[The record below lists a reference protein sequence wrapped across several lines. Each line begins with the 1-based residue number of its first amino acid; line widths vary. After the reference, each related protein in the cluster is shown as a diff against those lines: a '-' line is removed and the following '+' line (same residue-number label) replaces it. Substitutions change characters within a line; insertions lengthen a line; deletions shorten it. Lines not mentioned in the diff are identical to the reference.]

1 MEKIGI
7 FSPLLGNMMDIIV
20 SDFDKSLQGLQIYVC
35 AKFGC
40 SSPDR
45 LDRGF
50 QADRAFMYHSKI
62 FILLKNPNLT
72 FLELFSSDLR
82 FNLLSGHHQTATR
95 GAEEH

>member
-20 SDFDKSLQGLQIYVC
+20 SDFDKSLQGFQIYVC

-45 LDRGF
+45 LDRV
-50 QADRAFMYHSKI
+50 FMYHSKI

>member
-1 MEKIGI
+1 
-7 FSPLLGNMMDIIV
+7 
-20 SDFDKSLQGLQIYVC
+20 
-35 AKFGC
+35 
-40 SSPDR
+40 
-45 LDRGF
+45 
-50 QADRAFMYHSKI
+50 MYHSKI